1 MDACNLESPMS
12 LESQKML
19 PDDETSCLDQT
30 GLIYGCGY
38 ISPERL
44 LLIDSGLQ
52 QRYEVLTI

>member
-1 MDACNLESPMS
+1 MS
-12 LESQKML
+12 LESLKML
-19 PDDETSCLDQT
+19 PDDETSCLDQS

-52 QRYEVLTI
+52 QRYEVLTM